1 MTKPIQI
8 PISARASPGARST
21 PCAERGP
28 SDAEPPT
35 GAIRIG
41 ISGWRYPPWR
51 GVFYPSG
58 LAQRRELEYA
68 SHRFATI
75 EINGSFYSLQ
85 RPEHYARW
93 RDETPEGFVFSVK
106 GPRFITHMLKL
117 RDSDQALANF
127 FASGIA
133 NLGEKLGPILWQLP
147 PMLRFDAAR
156 LEPFLAALPR
166 DTDEAAALARRRN
179 EKVRGRARL
188 AYGQCRPLRHA
199 LEVRHPTFV
208 DAAFVDLLRRQQVA
222 LVVADTAGKWPY
234 AEDLT
239 ADFVYARLHGDKKLY
254 VSGYT
259 DRALDRWCDRMVAWS
274 KGAAPDDAQC
284 ISSLPAAR
292 CAGRDVFCYFDNDV
306 KVKAPRDARALVA
319 KTAVAGGNVIVPADD
334 PDVPVARRAHA
345 PPVTARRSWPS
356 AGAR

>member
-1 MTKPIQI
+1 M
-8 PISARASPGARST
+8 RR
-21 PCAERGP
+21 
-28 SDAEPPT
+28 T
-35 GAIRIG
+35 GEIRIG

-51 GVFYPSG
+51 GVFYPPG

-68 SHRFATI
+68 SRRFATI

-93 RDETPEGFVFSVK
+93 RDETPDGFVFSVK

-117 RDSDQALANF
+117 RDSGQALANF

-133 NLGEKLGPILWQLP
+133 NLGAKLGPILWQLP
-147 PMLRFDAAR
+147 PMLRFDVER

-179 EKVRGRARL
+179 DKVRGRARL
-188 AYGQCRPLRHA
+188 AYGECRPLRHA

-208 DAAFVDLLRRQQVA
+208 DPAFIDLLRRQRVA

-234 AEDLT
+234 AEDVT
-239 ADFVYARLHGDKKLY
+239 ADFVYARLHGDKMLY

-259 DRALDRWCDRMVAWS
+259 HRALDRWRDRIVAWS
-274 KGAAPDDAQC
+274 SGSAADGAQC
-284 ISSLPAAR
+284 ISSVPAAP

-306 KVKAPRDARALVA
+306 KVKAPRDARVLAA
-319 KTAVAGGNVIVPADD
+319 KAAAAGGNVIVLADE
-334 PDVPVARRAHA
+334 PDRPGTRRGSGARSPQATA
-345 PPVTARRSWPS
+345 MARRSWPR
-356 AGAR
+356 AGASRNERQRGG